1 MVLNKTNKRNTIKF
15 NLICK
20 IRIKRKTLKK
30 NIFFFKFSNNW
41 FVCFCF
47 NISKINLTK
56 QINEPLNEFIQVE
69 EIH

>member
-30 NIFFFKFSNNW
+30 NIFFLNSVITGLFA
-41 FVCFCF
+41 FVL
-47 NISKINLTK
+47 IYQK
-56 QINEPLNEFIQVE
+56 
-69 EIH
+69 